1 MTELNVT
8 EAGAV
13 QFPMVRHAAEVG
25 WMPLSPSNAIAM
37 RGSEAGLL
45 FRSEV
50 EEALRRFNPWMTD
63 SAIRSVVE
71 NLLALSPTIEGNR
84 QMLAWLRG
92 ERQWYDEA
100 EERHRQVRLVDFDDT
115 SANTLHVTWEWRL
128 KPPARK
134 GNRADVMFVVNG
146 VPVAIV
152 EHKNPTDADAIERGV
167 TQLRR
172 YEIETPEL
180 MGAAQLFNVTH
191 MLDYWYGVTW
201 NLSRRY
207 MARWKETQ
215 EESYRFAVQSFFEPT
230 DFLRTLRDWVLFYVE
245 DGETR
250 KTVLRQHQRRAVD
263 RIVERCAETA
273 KHRGLVW
280 HTQGAGKT
288 FTLLTAARLVLE
300 AKEEFRNP
308 TVVVV
313 VDRTELEGQLSGWV
327 ERLLGEM
334 QQQDIAVW
342 RAGSKEQLREMLA
355 TDRRGLIISMI
366 HKFEGIE
373 KDANARDNI
382 YVFIDEAHRSVAREL
397 GTYLMAALPNSTIVG
412 FTGTPIARTE
422 HGEGTFKIFGADDEQ
437 GYLDKYSIAESIE
450 DETTLPIRHMMAPSE
465 MTVPAAQ
472 LDREFFALAE
482 IEGVTDVDELNR
494 VLDRAVGLRTFL
506 TADDRIDEVAAF
518 VAQHFQENV
527 LPLGYK
533 AFLVGFNR
541 EACAKYKRALDRLLP
556 PEWIESVYS
565 ENANDIVERP
575 LVAELQISE
584 EREKDVRL
592 MFKKASEDPKL
603 LIVTD
608 KLLTGFDAPLLY
620 CMYLDKPMRDH
631 VLLQAIARA
640 NRPYVDGEGHSKPIG
655 LVVDFV
661 GVLRELR
668 KALQFD
674 SSDVSGVIKDLDL
687 LMHDFQDK
695 IAEAKAT
702 YLDSGE
708 GSRVAETRAAY
719 ATNAGSADQ
728 RLEEVVYTR
737 FLDPDARKGFF
748 SSYKEMEAL
757 WEILS
762 PSAELRDHIDTFR
775 RLSHLYAVVR
785 NAYADRPDFVADLAH
800 KTRRLVEESAAMY
813 GLGNLTKSATFD
825 LRTLTAL
832 RKGSGP
838 DEAKVFNLVR
848 GLQAEVES
856 EPGLESVLRP
866 LKERAESVLKDLE
879 ARTTTG
885 LAALDMLETLAK
897 EKETA
902 VAAARDSALPPKAF
916 GVYWTL
922 KDDVALQTAGVNA
935 MEFTE
940 EVQALVERFPNAAVN
955 ADEQRRLR
963 TSLYNPL
970 LRVEA
975 RERGRIVD
983 QTIAILLSGDA
994 DAEA

>member
-1 MTELNVT
+1 MSELNVT
-8 EAGAV
+8 EAGSV

-25 WMPLSPSNAIAM
+25 WTPLSPKNALAM
-37 RGSEAGLL
+37 RGGEAGLL
-45 FRSEV
+45 FRGEV
-50 EEALRRFNPWMTD
+50 EGALRRFNPWMTD

-71 NLLALSPTIEGNR
+71 NLQALPPTIEGNR

-100 EERHRQVRLVDFDDT
+100 EERHRQVRLVDFDDMST
-115 SANTLHVTWEWRL
+115 NILHVTWEWRL
-128 KPPARK
+128 KPPTRK

-172 YEIETPEL
+172 YEVETPEL

-191 MLDYWYGVTW
+191 LLDYWYGVTW
-201 NLSRRY
+201 NLSRRF

-263 RIVERCAETA
+263 RIVERCAEPV
-273 KHRGLVW
+273 KRRGLVW

-300 AKEEFRNP
+300 AKEEYRNP

-313 VDRTELEGQLSGWV
+313 VDRTELEGQLAGWV

-334 QQQDIAVW
+334 QQQDIAIW
-342 RAGSKEQLREMLA
+342 RAGSKEALRELLA

-373 KDANARDNI
+373 KDANSRDNI
-382 YVFIDEAHRSVAREL
+382 YVFIDEAHRSVAKEL

-422 HGEGTFKIFGADDEQ
+422 HGEGTFKVFGADDEQ

-450 DETTLPIRHMMAPSE
+450 DATTLPIRHMMAPSE

-482 IEGVTDVDELNR
+482 MEGVTDVDELNR

-506 TADDRIDEVAAF
+506 TADDRIEKVAAF

-527 LPLGYK
+527 LPMGYK
-533 AFLVGFNR
+533 AFLVGVNR
-541 EACAKYKRALDRLLP
+541 EACAKYKQALDKLLP
-556 PEWIESVYS
+556 PEWSEPVYS
-565 ENANDIVERP
+565 ENANDVVERP
-575 LVAELQISE
+575 LVARLQLSE

-592 MFKKASEDPKL
+592 MFKKANDDPKL

-631 VLLQAIARA
+631 ALLQAIARV
-640 NRPYVDGEGHSKPIG
+640 NRPYVDEEGHSKPIG

-674 SSDVSGVIKDLDL
+674 SSDVSGVIEDLDL

-702 YLDSGE
+702 YL
-708 GSRVAETRAAY
+708 GSEDGDQVAEAQ
-719 ATNAGSADQ
+719 ATHAIAGGSVDQ
-728 RLEEVVYTR
+728 RLEQIVYTR
-737 FLDPDARKGFF
+737 FLDPEDRKKFF
-748 SSYKEMEAL
+748 SAYKEIEAL

-762 PSAELRDHIDTFR
+762 PSAELRNHIDTFK
-775 RLSHLYAVVR
+775 RLTQLYAVVR
-785 NAYADRPDFVADLAH
+785 NAYADRPVFVADLAH
-800 KTRRLVEESAAMY
+800 KTRRLVEESAAMH
-813 GLGNLTKSATFD
+813 GLGNLTKSVTFD
-825 LRTLTAL
+825 LRTLAAL
-832 RKGSGP
+832 RKESGS

-848 GLQAEVES
+848 GLQAEVEN
-856 EPGLESVLRP
+856 EPGLESVLLP

-879 ARTTTG
+879 ERTTTG
-885 LAALDMLETLAK
+885 LAALDMLEALAK
-897 EKETA
+897 DKEAA
-902 VAAARDSALPPKAF
+902 VAAARDSTLPSRAF

-922 KDDVALQTAGVNA
+922 KDDVALQAAGVGA
-935 MEFTE
+935 IGFAE
-940 EVQALVERFPNAAVN
+940 EAQALAERFPNAAVN
-955 ADEQRRLR
+955 ADEHRRLR

-970 LRVEA
+970 LKVEG

-983 QTIAILLSGDA
+983 QTLEILLGGGA

>member
-1 MTELNVT
+1 MTELNIT
-8 EAGAV
+8 EAGSV
-13 QFPMVRHAAEVG
+13 QFPMVRHAAEIG
-25 WMPLSPSNAIAM
+25 WVPLSPSEALTM
-37 RGSEAGLL
+37 RGGEDGLL
-45 FRSEV
+45 FRSMLEG
-50 EEALRRFNPWMTD
+50 ALHRFNTWMTD
-63 SAIRSVVE
+63 DAVRSVVE
-71 NLLALSPTIEGNR
+71 NLQALPPTIEGNR

-100 EERHRQVRLVDFDDT
+100 EERHRQVRLVNFDEPG
-115 SANTLHVTWEWRL
+115 ANVLHVTWEWRL

-134 GNRADVMFVVNG
+134 GNRADVMFAVNG

-191 MLDYWYGVTW
+191 LLDYWYGVTW

-207 MARWKETQ
+207 MARWKERS
-215 EESYRFAVQSFFEPT
+215 ENNYRFAVQSFFEPT
-230 DFLRTLRDWVLFYVE
+230 DFLRTLRDWILFYVE

-263 RIVERCAETA
+263 RIVERCAETS
-273 KHRGLVW
+273 KRRGLVW
-280 HTQGAGKT
+280 HTQGSGKT

-300 AKEEFRNP
+300 AKQEFRNP

-313 VDRTELEGQLSGWV
+313 VDRTELEGQLAGWV

-334 QQQDIAVW
+334 QQQDIVVS
-342 RAGSKEQLREMLA
+342 RAGSKEQLREFIA
-355 TDRRGLIISMI
+355 TDKRGLIVSMI

-373 KDANARDNI
+373 KDANLRDNI

-397 GTYLMAALPNSTIVG
+397 GTYLMAAMPNSTIIG

-422 HGEGTFKIFGADDEQ
+422 HGEGTFKIFGAEDDQ

-465 MTVPAAQ
+465 MTVPAEQ

-482 IEGVTDVDELNR
+482 MEGVTDVDELNR

-506 TADDRIDEVAAF
+506 SADDRIEKVSAF
-518 VAQHFQENV
+518 VARHFRENV

-533 AFLVGFNR
+533 AFLVAVNR
-541 EACAKYKRALDRLLP
+541 EACAKYKRALDKLLP
-556 PEWIESVYS
+556 PEWTVPVYS
-565 ENANDIVERP
+565 ENTNDVVERP
-575 LVAELQISE
+575 LVAELQLSE

-620 CMYLDKPMRDH
+620 CIYLDKPMRDH
-631 VLLQAIARA
+631 VLLQAIARV
-640 NRPYVDGEGHSKPIG
+640 NRPYVDVKGISKPIG

-674 SSDVSGVIKDLDL
+674 SSHVSGVIEDLDL

-695 IAEAKAT
+695 ITKAKT
-702 YLDSGE
+702 NYLDYESGR
-708 GSRVAETRAAY
+708 GVAETRAAY
-719 ATNAGSADQ
+719 TTAGANADE
-728 RLEEVVYTR
+728 RLEEIVYTR

-748 SSYKEMEAL
+748 SAYKEIEGL

-775 RLSHLYAVVR
+775 RLTHLYAVVR

-800 KTRRLVEESAAMY
+800 KTQRLVEESAAIY
-813 GLGNLTKSATFD
+813 GLGNLTKAVTFD
-825 LRTLTAL
+825 LRTLAAL
-832 RKGSGP
+832 RNESGP

-848 GLQAEVES
+848 GLQTEVES
-856 EPGLESVLRP
+856 EPELESVLRP
-866 LKERAESVLKDLE
+866 LKERAESVLKGLE
-879 ARTTTG
+879 ERTTTG
-885 LAALDMLETLAK
+885 LAAMDMLEALAK
-897 EKETA
+897 EKEAA
-902 VAAARDSALPPKAF
+902 VAAARDSTLSPRAF
-916 GVYWTL
+916 GAYWTL
-922 KDDVALQTAGVNA
+922 REDPALETAGVSA
-935 MEFTE
+935 MEFAE
-940 EVQALVERFPNAAVN
+940 EAQALLGRFPNAAVN

-970 LRVEA
+970 LRVKSG
-975 RERGRIVD
+975 ERGRIVD
-983 QTIAILLSGDA
+983 QTLAILLDGEA
-994 DAEA
+994 DANG

>member
-1 MTELNVT
+1 MTEFRIT

-13 QFPMVRHAAEVG
+13 QFPMVRHAAEIG
-25 WMPLSPSNAIAM
+25 WTPLSPSDALAM
-37 RGSEAGLL
+37 RGGEAGLL
-45 FRSEV
+45 FRGV
-50 EEALRRFNPWMTD
+50 LEEALRRFNPWMTED
-63 SAIRSVVE
+63 AVRSVVE
-71 NLLALSPTIEGNR
+71 NLQALPPTIEGNR

-100 EERHRQVRLVDFDDT
+100 EQRHRQVRLIDFDDP
-115 SANTLHVTWEWRL
+115 SANVLHVTWEWRL

-172 YEIETPEL
+172 YELETPEL
-180 MGAAQLFNVTH
+180 VGAAQLFNVTH
-191 MLDYWYGVTW
+191 LLDYWYGVTW

-215 EESYRFAVQSFFEPT
+215 EESYRFTVQSFFEPT
-230 DFLRTLRDWVLFYVE
+230 DFLRTLRDWILFYVE

-263 RIVERCAETA
+263 RIVERCAEPV
-273 KHRGLVW
+273 KRRGLIW

-288 FTLLTAARLVLE
+288 FTLLTAARLILE
-300 AKEEFRNP
+300 RKDEFRTP

-342 RAGSKEQLREMLA
+342 RAGSKEELRELLA

-397 GTYLMAALPNSTIVG
+397 GTYLMAALPDATIVG
-412 FTGTPIARTE
+412 FTGTPIARTA
-422 HGEGTFKIFGADDEQ
+422 HGEGTFKIFGADDDQ
-437 GYLDKYSIAESIE
+437 GYLDKYPIAESIE

-465 MTVPAAQ
+465 MTVPAGQ

-482 IEGVTDVDELNR
+482 MEGVTDVEELNR

-506 TADDRIDEVAAF
+506 TADDRVEKVAAF
-518 VAQHFQENV
+518 VAEHFQENV

-533 AFLVGFNR
+533 AFLVGVNR
-541 EACAKYKRALDRLLP
+541 EACAKYKRALDKLLP
-556 PEWIESVYS
+556 PEWSVPVYS
-565 ENANDIVERP
+565 ENTNDVVERP
-575 LVAELQISE
+575 LVAELQLSE
-584 EREKDVRL
+584 EREKDVR
-592 MFKKASEDPKL
+592 MTFKKADENPKI

-608 KLLTGFDAPLLY
+608 KLLTGYDAPLLY

-631 VLLQAIARA
+631 VLLQAIARV
-640 NRPYVDGEGHSKPIG
+640 NRPYVDAKGRSKTIG

-661 GVLRELR
+661 GVLRELK

-674 SSDVSGVIKDLDL
+674 SSDVSGAIEDLDL
-687 LMHDFQDK
+687 LTRDFLSK
-695 IAEAKAT
+695 IAEAKAE
-702 YLDSGE
+702 YLDGPIDRTARP
-708 GSRVAETRAAY
+708 GQLAEA
-719 ATNAGSADQ
+719 SAQYVVGDDM
-728 RLEEVVYTR
+728 RLEQVVFGR
-737 FLDPDARKGFF
+737 FLSPDARKGFY
-748 SSYKEMEAL
+748 SAYREIEAL

-762 PSAELRDHIDTFR
+762 PSAELRDYVDTFKQLVR
-775 RLSHLYAVVR
+775 LYAAVR
-785 NAYADRPDFVADLAH
+785 NAYSNHPDFVAELAH
-800 KTRRLVEESAAMY
+800 KTQRLVEESAAVY
-813 GLGNLTKSATFD
+813 GLGNLTKAVTFD
-825 LRTLTAL
+825 LRTLAAL
-832 RKGSGP
+832 RRDSGP

-848 GLQAEVES
+848 GLQDGGRERAGAGVLATASQGTRRVRAEGPRRAHDNRTRGNGPAGSSGQGERGSSRGCEGQHTPTEGVR
-856 EPGLESVLRP
+856 SVLDSKGRS
-866 LKERAESVLKDLE
+866 RA
-879 ARTTTG
+879 
-885 LAALDMLETLAK
+885 
-897 EKETA
+897 
-902 VAAARDSALPPKAF
+902 
-916 GVYWTL
+916 
-922 KDDVALQTAGVNA
+922 
-935 MEFTE
+935 
-940 EVQALVERFPNAAVN
+940 
-955 ADEQRRLR
+955 
-963 TSLYNPL
+963 
-970 LRVEA
+970 
-975 RERGRIVD
+975 
-983 QTIAILLSGDA
+983 
-994 DAEA
+994 